1 MPQFKYAG
9 KSTQGGPQK
18 GVIEAAS
25 AQAAAQALLSQNIVP
40 LTIVESKKRSAENE
54 GDGFDITRL
63 FQQKVGL
70 DEMIIFSRQMYSLL
84 KAGIPII
91 RAIKGLSENASH
103 KRFQEILK
111 DIADQLEQGRSLSSS
126 MAKYEKVFTRLTIS
140 VVVVGENT
148 GKLDDVFLQLALYF
162 EREQET
168 RKRIKSALR
177 YPTFVLIALAIAM
190 FILNLFV
197 VPVFTQMFERFDTEL
212 PIMTRVL
219 IGTSNFFVNYWWL
232 LIIVIVGGIFTVKQ
246 YVNSTNGRLKW
257 DKFKLK
263 LPVVGGIIERSL
275 LSRYSRSFS
284 MILRAGVPLT
294 AGLSLTADAVDNAHM
309 QKRIK
314 EMRQGI
320 EKGESL
326 LRVSKNSELFSTLV
340 LQMIAV
346 GEETGRL
353 EPLLE
358 ESADYYEREV
368 DFDLKS
374 LTAKI
379 EPILIGFVWHIYAN
393 VEHDVGGER
402 RLIKRFITGEKR
414 GKHQNGVT

>member
-18 GVIEAAS
+18 GIIEAAS

-232 LIIVIVGGIFTVKQ
+232 LIIVIVGGIFAVKQ

-263 LPVVGGIIERSL
+263 LPVVGSIIERSL

-309 QKRIK
+309 RKRIK

-379 EPILIGFVWHIYAN
+379 EPILIGFVAVMVLILALGIFTPMWNMMSA
-393 VEHDVGGER
+393 VKGG
-402 RLIKRFITGEKR
+402 
-414 GKHQNGVT
+414 

>member
-1 MPQFKYAG
+1 
-9 KSTQGGPQK
+9 
-18 GVIEAAS
+18 
-25 AQAAAQALLSQNIVP
+25 
-40 LTIVESKKRSAENE
+40 
-54 GDGFDITRL
+54 
-63 FQQKVGL
+63 
-70 DEMIIFSRQMYSLL
+70 MIIFSRQMYSLL

-111 DIADQLEQGRSLSSS
+111 DIADQLEQGRSLSSA
-126 MAKYEKVFTRLTIS
+126 MVKYEKVFTRLTIS

-232 LIIVIVGGIFTVKQ
+232 ILIVLIATIISVKQ

-263 LPVVGGIIERSL
+263 LPVVGSIIERSL
-275 LSRYSRSFS
+275 LARYSRSFS

-309 QKRIK
+309 QMRIK
-314 EMRQGI
+314 TMRQGI
-320 EKGESL
+320 EKGDSL

-353 EPLLE
+353 EQLLE

-379 EPILIGFVWHIYAN
+379 EPILIGFVAVMVLILALGIFTPMWNMMSA
-393 VEHDVGGER
+393 VKGG
-402 RLIKRFITGEKR
+402 
-414 GKHQNGVT
+414 

>member
-232 LIIVIVGGIFTVKQ
+232 LIIVIVGGIFAVKQ

-263 LPVVGGIIERSL
+263 LPVVGSIIERSL
-275 LSRYSRSFS
+275 LSRYSRSLS

-379 EPILIGFVWHIYAN
+379 EPILIGFVAVMVLILALGIFTPMWNMMSA
-393 VEHDVGGER
+393 VKGG
-402 RLIKRFITGEKR
+402 
-414 GKHQNGVT
+414 

>member
-25 AQAAAQALLSQNIVP
+25 AQAAAQTLLSQNIVP

-232 LIIVIVGGIFTVKQ
+232 LIIVIVGGVFAVKQ

-263 LPVVGGIIERSL
+263 LPVVGSIIERSL

-379 EPILIGFVWHIYAN
+379 EPILIGFVAVMVLILALGIFTPMWNMMSA
-393 VEHDVGGER
+393 VKGG
-402 RLIKRFITGEKR
+402 
-414 GKHQNGVT
+414 

>member
-25 AQAAAQALLSQNIVP
+25 SQAAAQALLSQNIVP

-263 LPVVGGIIERSL
+263 LPIVGSIIERSL

-379 EPILIGFVWHIYAN
+379 EPILIGFVAVMVLILALGIFTPMWNMMSA
-393 VEHDVGGER
+393 VKGG
-402 RLIKRFITGEKR
+402 
-414 GKHQNGVT
+414 

>member
-18 GVIEAAS
+18 GIIEAAS
-25 AQAAAQALLSQNIVP
+25 SQAAAQALLSQNIVP

-232 LIIVIVGGIFTVKQ
+232 LIIVIVGGIFAVKQ

-263 LPVVGGIIERSL
+263 LPVVGSIIERSL

-379 EPILIGFVWHIYAN
+379 EPILIGFVAVMVLILALGIFTPMWNMMSA
-393 VEHDVGGER
+393 VKGG
-402 RLIKRFITGEKR
+402 
-414 GKHQNGVT
+414 

>member
-1 MPQFKYAG
+1 MPQFSYAG
-9 KSTQGGPQK
+9 KSAQGGPLK
-18 GVIEAAS
+18 GIIEAAS

-40 LTIVESKKRSAENE
+40 ISIEETKKVSGTNNSS
-54 GDGFDITRL
+54 GFDIGSL
-63 FQQKVGL
+63 LEQKVGL

-111 DIADQLEQGRSLSSS
+111 DIADQLEQGRSLSSA
-126 MAKYEKVFTRLTIS
+126 MVKYEKVFTRLTIS

-168 RKRIKSALR
+168 RKRIKAALR

-232 LIIVIVGGIFTVKQ
+232 ILIVLIATIISAKQ

-263 LPVVGGIIERSL
+263 LPVVGSIIERSL
-275 LSRYSRSFS
+275 LARYSRSFS

-379 EPILIGFVWHIYAN
+379 EPILIGFVAVMVLILALGIFTPMWNMMSA
-393 VEHDVGGER
+393 VKGG
-402 RLIKRFITGEKR
+402 
-414 GKHQNGVT
+414 

>member
-1 MPQFKYAG
+1 MPQFSYAG
-9 KSTQGGPQK
+9 KSAQGGPLK
-18 GVIEAAS
+18 GIIEAAS

-40 LTIVESKKRSAENE
+40 ISIEETKKVSGTNNSS
-54 GDGFDITRL
+54 GFDIGSL
-63 FQQKVGL
+63 LEQKVGL

-111 DIADQLEQGRSLSSS
+111 DIADQLEQGRSLSSA
-126 MAKYEKVFTRLTIS
+126 MVKYEKVFTRLTIS

-168 RKRIKSALR
+168 RKRIQSALR

-232 LIIVIVGGIFTVKQ
+232 ILIVLIATIISVKQ
-246 YVNSTNGRLKW
+246 HVNSTNGRLKW

-263 LPVVGGIIERSL
+263 LPVVGSIIERSL
-275 LSRYSRSFS
+275 LARYSRSFS

-309 QKRIK
+309 QMRIK
-314 EMRQGI
+314 TMRQGI
-320 EKGESL
+320 EKGDSL

-353 EPLLE
+353 EQLLE

-379 EPILIGFVWHIYAN
+379 EPILIGFVAVMVLILALGIFTPMWNMMSA
-393 VEHDVGGER
+393 VKGG
-402 RLIKRFITGEKR
+402 
-414 GKHQNGVT
+414 

>member
-25 AQAAAQALLSQNIVP
+25 SQAAAQALLSQNIVP

-232 LIIVIVGGIFTVKQ
+232 LIIVIVGGVFAVKQ

-263 LPVVGGIIERSL
+263 LPVVGSIIERSL

-379 EPILIGFVWHIYAN
+379 EPILIGFVAVMVLILALGIFTPMWNMMSA
-393 VEHDVGGER
+393 VKGG
-402 RLIKRFITGEKR
+402 
-414 GKHQNGVT
+414 

>member
-1 MPQFKYAG
+1 MPTFKYTGKLHSGEQAAG
-9 KSTQGGPQK
+9 TVDAISK
-18 GVIEAAS
+18 
-25 AQAAAQALLSQNIVP
+25 QAAAQVLLGRKIIPGS
-40 LTIVESKKRSAENE
+40 IVETNQPIVEKSGFSVSQLLEPAIGLNE
-54 GDGFDITRL
+54 L
-63 FQQKVGL
+63 
-70 DEMIIFSRQMYSLL
+70 IIFSRQMYSLQ

-91 RAIKGLSENASH
+91 RAINGLSENASH
-103 KRFQEILK
+103 RRFQAILK
-111 DIADQLEQGRSLSSS
+111 DIANQLEQGRPLSSA
-126 MAKYEKVFTRLTIS
+126 MAKYEKVFGRLTIS

-177 YPTFVLIALAIAM
+177 YPTFVVIALVIAM

-197 VPVFTQMFERFDTEL
+197 IPVFTQMFSRFGADL
-212 PIMTRVL
+212 PLMTKIL
-219 IGTSNFFVNYWWL
+219 IGTSNFVVNYWWL
-232 LIIVIVGGIFTVKQ
+232 LILIMVALVVLIKQ
-246 YVNSTNGRLKW
+246 YVNSVRGRLKW
-257 DKFKLK
+257 DKIKLK
-263 LPVVGGIIERSL
+263 LPIVGSIIERSL
-275 LSRYSRSFS
+275 LSRYGRSFS

-294 AGLSLTADAVDNAHM
+294 AGLSLTADAVDNAYM
-309 QKRIK
+309 QQQIR
-314 EMRQGI
+314 EMRKGI

-326 LRVSKNSELFSTLV
+326 LRVSKASGLFSTLV
-340 LQMIAV
+340 LQMVAV

-379 EPILIGFVWHIYAN
+379 EPILIGFVAIMVLVLALGIFTPMWSMMSA
-393 VEHDVGGER
+393 VKGG
-402 RLIKRFITGEKR
+402 
-414 GKHQNGVT
+414 

>member
-18 GVIEAAS
+18 GIIEAAS

-232 LIIVIVGGIFTVKQ
+232 LIIVIVGGIFAVKQ
-246 YVNSTNGRLKW
+246 YVSSTNGRLKW

-263 LPVVGGIIERSL
+263 LPIVGSIIERSL

-309 QKRIK
+309 RKRIK

-379 EPILIGFVWHIYAN
+379 EPILIGFVAVMVLILALGIFTPMWNMMSA
-393 VEHDVGGER
+393 VKGG
-402 RLIKRFITGEKR
+402 
-414 GKHQNGVT
+414 

>member
-103 KRFQEILK
+103 KHFQEILK

-232 LIIVIVGGIFTVKQ
+232 LIIVIVGGIFAVKQ

-379 EPILIGFVWHIYAN
+379 EPILIGFVAVMVLILALGIFTPMWNMMSA
-393 VEHDVGGER
+393 VKGG
-402 RLIKRFITGEKR
+402 
-414 GKHQNGVT
+414 

>member
-1 MPQFKYAG
+1 MPQFKYVG
-9 KSTQGGPQK
+9 KSSSGTLNGT
-18 GVIEAAS
+18 IEAAS
-25 AQAAAQALLSQNIVP
+25 ENAAAQILLSRNIVP
-40 LTIVESKKRSAENE
+40 LSITKTKAETSSASANNLH
-54 GDGFDITRL
+54 ISNL
-63 FQQKVGL
+63 FEEKIGL

-103 KRFQEILK
+103 KRFQAVLK
-111 DIADQLEQGRSLSSS
+111 DIVEQLEQGRSLSSA
-126 MAKYEKVFTRLTIS
+126 MTKYESIFTRLTIS

-148 GKLDDVFLQLALYF
+148 GKLDDVFLQLAIYF

-168 RKRIKSALR
+168 RKRLKSALR
-177 YPTFVLIALAIAM
+177 YPSFVMIALVIAL

-197 VPVFTQMFERFDTEL
+197 IPVFSQMFERFNSEL
-212 PIMTRVL
+212 PLMTRVL

-232 LIIVIVGGIFTVKQ
+232 LLFLIAGGIFATKQ

-257 DKFKLK
+257 DRFKLK
-263 LPVVGGIIERSL
+263 LPVVGSIIERSL

-284 MILRAGVPLT
+284 MILKSGVPLT
-294 AGLSLTADAVDNAHM
+294 AGLSLTADAMDNAHM
-309 QKRIK
+309 QMQIK

-353 EPLLE
+353 ESLLE

-379 EPILIGFVWHIYAN
+379 EPILIGFVAVMVLILALGIFTPMWDMMS
-393 VEHDVGGER
+393 VVKGG
-402 RLIKRFITGEKR
+402 
-414 GKHQNGVT
+414 

>member
-263 LPVVGGIIERSL
+263 LPVVGSIIERSL

-379 EPILIGFVWHIYAN
+379 EPILIGFVAVMVLILALGIFTPMWNMMSA
-393 VEHDVGGER
+393 VKGG
-402 RLIKRFITGEKR
+402 
-414 GKHQNGVT
+414 

>member
-1 MPQFKYAG
+1 MPQFSYAG
-9 KSTQGGPQK
+9 KSAQGGPLK
-18 GVIEAAS
+18 GIIEAAS

-40 LTIVESKKRSAENE
+40 ISIEETKKVSGTNNSS
-54 GDGFDITRL
+54 GFDIGSL
-63 FQQKVGL
+63 LEQKVGL

-111 DIADQLEQGRSLSSS
+111 DIADQLEQGRSLSSA
-126 MAKYEKVFTRLTIS
+126 MVKYEKVFTRLTIS

-168 RKRIKSALR
+168 RKRIQSALR

-232 LIIVIVGGIFTVKQ
+232 ILIVLIATIISVKQ
-246 YVNSTNGRLKW
+246 HVNSTNGRLKW

-263 LPVVGGIIERSL
+263 LPIVGSIIERSL
-275 LSRYSRSFS
+275 LARYSRSFS

-309 QKRIK
+309 QMRIK
-314 EMRQGI
+314 TMRQGI
-320 EKGESL
+320 EKGDSL

-353 EPLLE
+353 EQLLE

-379 EPILIGFVWHIYAN
+379 EPILIGFVAVMVLILALGIFTPMWNMMSA
-393 VEHDVGGER
+393 VKGG
-402 RLIKRFITGEKR
+402 
-414 GKHQNGVT
+414 

>member
-25 AQAAAQALLSQNIVP
+25 SQAAAQALLSQNIVP

-232 LIIVIVGGIFTVKQ
+232 LIIVIVGGIFAVKQ
-246 YVNSTNGRLKW
+246 YVSSTNGRLKW

-263 LPVVGGIIERSL
+263 LPVVGSIIERSL

-379 EPILIGFVWHIYAN
+379 EPILIGFVAVMVLILALGIFTPMWNMMSA
-393 VEHDVGGER
+393 VKGG
-402 RLIKRFITGEKR
+402 
-414 GKHQNGVT
+414 

>member
-9 KSTQGGPQK
+9 KSAQGGPQK

-40 LTIVESKKRSAENE
+40 LTIVESKKRGAENE
-54 GDGFDITRL
+54 GNGFDITRL

-232 LIIVIVGGIFTVKQ
+232 LLIVIVGGIISAKQ

-263 LPVVGGIIERSL
+263 LPVVGSIIERSL

-309 QKRIK
+309 QQRIK

-379 EPILIGFVWHIYAN
+379 EPILIGFVAVMVLILALGIFTPMWNMMSA
-393 VEHDVGGER
+393 VKGG
-402 RLIKRFITGEKR
+402 
-414 GKHQNGVT
+414 

>member
-40 LTIVESKKRSAENE
+40 LTILESKKRGAENE
-54 GDGFDITRL
+54 GNGFDITRL

-232 LIIVIVGGIFTVKQ
+232 LLIVIVGGIISAKQ

-263 LPVVGGIIERSL
+263 LPVVGSIIERSL

-309 QKRIK
+309 QQRIK

-379 EPILIGFVWHIYAN
+379 EPILIGFVAVMVLILALGIFTPMWNMMSA
-393 VEHDVGGER
+393 VKGG
-402 RLIKRFITGEKR
+402 
-414 GKHQNGVT
+414 

>member
-18 GVIEAAS
+18 GIIEAAS

-40 LTIVESKKRSAENE
+40 LTIVESKKRSAENG

-219 IGTSNFFVNYWWL
+219 IGTSNFFVSYWWL
-232 LIIVIVGGIFTVKQ
+232 LIIVIVGGIFAVKQ

-263 LPVVGGIIERSL
+263 LPVVGSIIERSL

-379 EPILIGFVWHIYAN
+379 EPILIGFVAVMVMILALGIFTPMWNMMSA
-393 VEHDVGGER
+393 VKGG
-402 RLIKRFITGEKR
+402 
-414 GKHQNGVT
+414 

>member
-1 MPQFKYAG
+1 MPTFKYIG
-9 KSTQGGPQK
+9 KLHSGE
-18 GVIEAAS
+18 EATGTIDAIS
-25 AQAAAQALLSQNIVP
+25 KQAAAKTLLGRKIIPGS
-40 LTIVESKKRSAENE
+40 IVETKQPMIEEN
-54 GDGFDITRL
+54 GFSVSQLLEPAI
-63 FQQKVGL
+63 GL
-70 DEMIIFSRQMYSLL
+70 NELIIFSRQMYSLQ

-91 RAIKGLSENASH
+91 RAINGLSENASH
-103 KRFQEILK
+103 SRFQAILK
-111 DIADQLEQGRSLSSS
+111 DIANQLEQGRQLSSA
-126 MAKYEKVFTRLTIS
+126 MAKYENVFGRLTIS

-177 YPTFVLIALAIAM
+177 YPTFVVIALVIAM

-197 VPVFTQMFERFDTEL
+197 IPVFTQMFSRFGADL
-212 PIMTRVL
+212 PLMTKIL
-219 IGTSNFFVNYWWL
+219 ISTSNFVVNYWWL
-232 LIIVIVGGIFTVKQ
+232 LILIIVALVVLIKQ
-246 YVNSTNGRLKW
+246 YVNSVSGRLKW
-257 DKFKLK
+257 DKIKLK
-263 LPVVGGIIERSL
+263 LPIVGSIIERSL
-275 LSRYSRSFS
+275 LSRYGRSFS

-294 AGLSLTADAVDNAHM
+294 AGLSLTADAVDNAYM
-309 QKRIK
+309 QQQIK
-314 EMRQGI
+314 EMRKGI

-326 LRVSKNSELFSTLV
+326 LRVSKASGLFSTLV
-340 LQMIAV
+340 LQMVAV

-379 EPILIGFVWHIYAN
+379 EPILIGFVAIMVLVLALGIFTPMWSMMSA
-393 VEHDVGGER
+393 VKGG
-402 RLIKRFITGEKR
+402 
-414 GKHQNGVT
+414 

>member
-63 FQQKVGL
+63 FQQEVGL

-232 LIIVIVGGIFTVKQ
+232 ILIVLIATIISVKQ

-263 LPVVGGIIERSL
+263 LPVVGSIIERSL
-275 LSRYSRSFS
+275 LARYSRSFS

-309 QKRIK
+309 QMRIK
-314 EMRQGI
+314 AMRQGI
-320 EKGESL
+320 EKGDSL

-353 EPLLE
+353 EQLLE

-379 EPILIGFVWHIYAN
+379 EPILIGFVAVMVLILALGIFTPMWNMMSA
-393 VEHDVGGER
+393 VKGG
-402 RLIKRFITGEKR
+402 
-414 GKHQNGVT
+414 

>member
-1 MPQFKYAG
+1 MPQFSYAG
-9 KSTQGGPQK
+9 KSAQGGPLK
-18 GVIEAAS
+18 GIIEAAS

-40 LTIVESKKRSAENE
+40 ISIEETKKVSGTNNSS
-54 GDGFDITRL
+54 GFDIGSL
-63 FQQKVGL
+63 LEQKVGL

-111 DIADQLEQGRSLSSS
+111 DIADQLEQGRSLSSA
-126 MAKYEKVFTRLTIS
+126 MVKYEKVFTRLTIS

-232 LIIVIVGGIFTVKQ
+232 ILIVLIATIISD
-246 YVNSTNGRLKW
+246 VNSTNGRLKW

-263 LPVVGGIIERSL
+263 LPVVGSIIERSL
-275 LSRYSRSFS
+275 LARYSRSFS

-309 QKRIK
+309 QMRIK
-314 EMRQGI
+314 AMRQGI
-320 EKGESL
+320 EKGDSL

-353 EPLLE
+353 EQLLE

-379 EPILIGFVWHIYAN
+379 EPILIGFVAVMVLILALGIFTPMWNMMSA
-393 VEHDVGGER
+393 VKGG
-402 RLIKRFITGEKR
+402 
-414 GKHQNGVT
+414 

>member
-18 GVIEAAS
+18 GIIEAAS

-232 LIIVIVGGIFTVKQ
+232 LIIVIVGGIFAVKQ

-263 LPVVGGIIERSL
+263 LPVVGSIIERSL

-379 EPILIGFVWHIYAN
+379 EPILIGFVAVMVLILALGIFTPMWNMMSA
-393 VEHDVGGER
+393 VKGG
-402 RLIKRFITGEKR
+402 
-414 GKHQNGVT
+414 

>member
-1 MPQFKYAG
+1 MPQFSYAG
-9 KSTQGGPQK
+9 KSAQGGPLK
-18 GVIEAAS
+18 GIIEAAS

-40 LTIVESKKRSAENE
+40 ISIEETKKSNASKELGGLDIGRLLEKR
-54 GDGFDITRL
+54 
-63 FQQKVGL
+63 VGL

-103 KRFQEILK
+103 KRLQEILK
-111 DIADQLEQGRSLSSS
+111 DIADQLEQGRSLSSA
-126 MAKYEKVFTRLTIS
+126 MVKYEKVFTRLTIS

-232 LIIVIVGGIFTVKQ
+232 ILIVLIATIISVKQ

-263 LPVVGGIIERSL
+263 LPVVGSIIERSL
-275 LSRYSRSFS
+275 LARYSRSFS

-309 QKRIK
+309 QMRIK
-314 EMRQGI
+314 AMRQGI
-320 EKGESL
+320 EKGDSL

-379 EPILIGFVWHIYAN
+379 EPILIGFVAVMVLILALGIFTPMWNMMSA
-393 VEHDVGGER
+393 VKGG
-402 RLIKRFITGEKR
+402 
-414 GKHQNGVT
+414 

>member
-25 AQAAAQALLSQNIVP
+25 SQAAAQALLSQNIVP

-197 VPVFTQMFERFDTEL
+197 VPVFTQLFERFDTEL

-232 LIIVIVGGIFTVKQ
+232 LIIVIVGGIFAVKQ
-246 YVNSTNGRLKW
+246 YVSSTNGRLKW

-263 LPVVGGIIERSL
+263 LPIVGSIIERSL

-379 EPILIGFVWHIYAN
+379 EPILIGFVAVMVLILALGIFTPMWNMMSA
-393 VEHDVGGER
+393 VKGG
-402 RLIKRFITGEKR
+402 
-414 GKHQNGVT
+414 

>member
-18 GVIEAAS
+18 GIIEAAS

-232 LIIVIVGGIFTVKQ
+232 LIFVIVGGIFAVKQ

-263 LPVVGGIIERSL
+263 LPIVGSIIERSL

-309 QKRIK
+309 RKRIK

-379 EPILIGFVWHIYAN
+379 EPILIGFVAVMVLILALGIFTPMWNMMSA
-393 VEHDVGGER
+393 VKGG
-402 RLIKRFITGEKR
+402 
-414 GKHQNGVT
+414 

>member
-1 MPQFKYAG
+1 MPQFSYAG
-9 KSTQGGPQK
+9 KSAQGGPQK
-18 GVIEAAS
+18 GIIEAAS
-25 AQAAAQALLSQNIVP
+25 AQAAAQALLSKNIVP
-40 LTIVESKKRSAENE
+40 ISIEETKKAAKA
-54 GDGFDITRL
+54 GDGLDIGRL
-63 FQQKVGL
+63 FEPKVGL

-111 DIADQLEQGRSLSSS
+111 DIADQLEQGRSLSSA
-126 MAKYEKVFTRLTIS
+126 MTKYEKVFTRLTIS

-232 LIIVIVGGIFTVKQ
+232 ILIVLIGIIFSAKQ
-246 YVNSTNGRLKW
+246 YVNSTNGRLRW

-263 LPVVGGIIERSL
+263 LPVVGSIIERSL

-309 QKRIK
+309 QMRIK

-379 EPILIGFVWHIYAN
+379 EPILIGFVAVMVLILALGIFTPMWNMMSA
-393 VEHDVGGER
+393 VKGG
-402 RLIKRFITGEKR
+402 
-414 GKHQNGVT
+414 

>member
-9 KSTQGGPQK
+9 KSTQGGTQK

-25 AQAAAQALLSQNIVP
+25 SQAAAQALLSQNIVP

-232 LIIVIVGGIFTVKQ
+232 LIIVIVGGIFAVKQ
-246 YVNSTNGRLKW
+246 YVSSTNGRLKW

-263 LPVVGGIIERSL
+263 LPIVGSIIERSL

-379 EPILIGFVWHIYAN
+379 EPILIGFVAVMVLILALGIFTPMWNMMSA
-393 VEHDVGGER
+393 VKGG
-402 RLIKRFITGEKR
+402 
-414 GKHQNGVT
+414 

>member
-9 KSTQGGPQK
+9 KTAQGGAQN

-25 AQAAAQALLSQNIVP
+25 AQAAAQALLSQNVVP
-40 LTIVESKKRSAENE
+40 TSITETKRGNAASSEGLSA
-54 GDGFDITRL
+54 ISL
-63 FQQKVGL
+63 FEQKVGI
-70 DEMIIFSRQMYSLL
+70 DELIIFARQMYSLL

-111 DIADQLEQGRSLSSS
+111 DIADQLEQGRNLSAA
-126 MAKYEKVFTRLTIS
+126 MAKYEKIFTRLTIS

-177 YPTFVLIALAIAM
+177 YPTFVIIALVIAM

-197 VPVFTQMFERFDTEL
+197 VPVFTQMFERFNTEL

-219 IGTSNFFVNYWWL
+219 IATSDFFVNYWWL
-232 LIIVIVGGIFTVKQ
+232 LLIGIVGAIVVVKQ
-246 YVNSTNGRLKW
+246 YVNSEVGRLKW
-257 DKFKLK
+257 DRIKLK
-263 LPVVGGIIERSL
+263 LPVVGSIIERSL

-294 AGLSLTADAVDNAHM
+294 AGLSLTADAVDNAFM
-309 QKRIK
+309 QQRIR

-340 LQMIAV
+340 LQMVAV

-379 EPILIGFVWHIYAN
+379 EPILIGFVAVMVLILALGIFTPMWNMMSA
-393 VEHDVGGER
+393 VKGG
-402 RLIKRFITGEKR
+402 
-414 GKHQNGVT
+414 

>member
-25 AQAAAQALLSQNIVP
+25 SQAAAQALLSQNIVP

-232 LIIVIVGGIFTVKQ
+232 LIIVIVGGIFAVKQ

-263 LPVVGGIIERSL
+263 LPIVGSIIERSL

-379 EPILIGFVWHIYAN
+379 EPILIGFVAVMVLILALGIFTPMWNMMSA
-393 VEHDVGGER
+393 VKGG
-402 RLIKRFITGEKR
+402 
-414 GKHQNGVT
+414 

>member
-25 AQAAAQALLSQNIVP
+25 SQAAAQALLSQNIVP

-219 IGTSNFFVNYWWL
+219 IGTSNFFVSYWWL
-232 LIIVIVGGIFTVKQ
+232 LIIVIVGGIFAVKQ
-246 YVNSTNGRLKW
+246 YVSSTNGRLKW

-263 LPVVGGIIERSL
+263 LPVVGSIIERSL

-379 EPILIGFVWHIYAN
+379 EPILIGFVAVMVLILALGIFTPMWNMMSA
-393 VEHDVGGER
+393 VKGG
-402 RLIKRFITGEKR
+402 
-414 GKHQNGVT
+414 

>member
-1 MPQFKYAG
+1 MPQFSYAG
-9 KSTQGGPQK
+9 KSAQGGPLK
-18 GVIEAAS
+18 GIIEAAS

-40 LTIVESKKRSAENE
+40 ISIEETKKSNASKELGGLDIGRLLEKR
-54 GDGFDITRL
+54 
-63 FQQKVGL
+63 VGL

-111 DIADQLEQGRSLSSS
+111 DIADQLEQGRSLSSA
-126 MAKYEKVFTRLTIS
+126 MVKYEKVFTRLTIS

-232 LIIVIVGGIFTVKQ
+232 ILIVLIATIISAKQ

-263 LPVVGGIIERSL
+263 LPVVGSIIERSL
-275 LSRYSRSFS
+275 LARYSRSFS

-309 QKRIK
+309 QMRIK
-314 EMRQGI
+314 AMRQGI
-320 EKGESL
+320 EKGDSL

-353 EPLLE
+353 EQLLE

-379 EPILIGFVWHIYAN
+379 EPILIGFVAVMVLILALGIFTPMWNMMSA
-393 VEHDVGGER
+393 VKGG
-402 RLIKRFITGEKR
+402 
-414 GKHQNGVT
+414 

>member
-25 AQAAAQALLSQNIVP
+25 SQAAAQALLSQNIVP

-232 LIIVIVGGIFTVKQ
+232 LIIVIVGGIFAVKQ
-246 YVNSTNGRLKW
+246 YVSSTNGRLKW

-263 LPVVGGIIERSL
+263 LPVVGSIIERSL

-309 QKRIK
+309 RKRIK

-379 EPILIGFVWHIYAN
+379 EPILIGFVAVMVLILALGIFTPMWNMMSA
-393 VEHDVGGER
+393 VKGG
-402 RLIKRFITGEKR
+402 
-414 GKHQNGVT
+414 

>member
-9 KSTQGGPQK
+9 KLPSGDSK
-18 GVIEAAS
+18 NGVIEAS
-25 AQAAAQALLSQNIVP
+25 SEKMAAQSLLAQKIVP
-40 LTIVESKKRSAENE
+40 LSIVESKGNE
-54 GDGFDITRL
+54 GEKEGINLNNL
-63 FQQKVGL
+63 FAPSIGL
-70 DEMIIFSRQMYSLL
+70 DELIIFSRQMYSLL

-91 RAIKGLSENASH
+91 RAINGLSENASH
-103 KRFQEILK
+103 KYFKTILK
-111 DIADQLEQGRSLSSS
+111 DISSQLEQGRTLSSA
-126 MAKYEKVFTRLTIS
+126 MTKYERIFTKLTIS
-140 VVVVGENT
+140 VVVVGEST
-148 GKLDDVFLQLALYF
+148 GKLDDVFLQLAQYF

-177 YPTFVLIALAIAM
+177 YPTFVIIALVIAM

-197 VPVFTQMFERFDTEL
+197 IPVFSEMFSRFDAEL
-212 PIMTRVL
+212 PLMTRVL
-219 IGTSNFFVNYWWL
+219 MGTSAFFVNYWWL
-232 LIIVIVGGIFTVKQ
+232 LILIIVGTIIVVKQ
-246 YVNSTNGRLKW
+246 YVNSTNGRLTW

-263 LPVVGGIIERSL
+263 LPVVGSIIERSL

-284 MILRAGVPLT
+284 MILKAGVPLT
-294 AGLSLTADAVDNAHM
+294 AGLSLTADAVDNAYM
-309 QKRIK
+309 QKRIR

-326 LRVSKNSELFSTLV
+326 LRVSKNSGLFSSLV
-340 LQMIAV
+340 LQMVAV

-379 EPILIGFVWHIYAN
+379 EPILIGFVAVMVLVLALGIFTPMWSMMSA
-393 VEHDVGGER
+393 VKGG
-402 RLIKRFITGEKR
+402 
-414 GKHQNGVT
+414 

>member
-54 GDGFDITRL
+54 GVGFDITRL

-212 PIMTRVL
+212 PIITRVL

-232 LIIVIVGGIFTVKQ
+232 LIIVIVGGIFAVKQ

-263 LPVVGGIIERSL
+263 LPIVGSIIERSL

-379 EPILIGFVWHIYAN
+379 EPILIGFVAVMVLILALGIFTPMWNMMSA
-393 VEHDVGGER
+393 VKGG
-402 RLIKRFITGEKR
+402 
-414 GKHQNGVT
+414 

>member
-25 AQAAAQALLSQNIVP
+25 SQAAAQALLSQNIVP

-232 LIIVIVGGIFTVKQ
+232 LIIVIVGGIFAVKQ
-246 YVNSTNGRLKW
+246 YVNSSNGRLKW

-263 LPVVGGIIERSL
+263 LPVVGSIIERSL

-379 EPILIGFVWHIYAN
+379 EPILIGFVAVMVLILALGIFTPMWNMMSA
-393 VEHDVGGER
+393 VKGG
-402 RLIKRFITGEKR
+402 
-414 GKHQNGVT
+414 

>member
-18 GVIEAAS
+18 GIIEAAS

-91 RAIKGLSENASH
+91 RAIRGLSENASH

-111 DIADQLEQGRSLSSS
+111 DIADQLEQGRSLSSA
-126 MAKYEKVFTRLTIS
+126 MTKYEKIFTRLTIS

-232 LIIVIVGGIFTVKQ
+232 ILIVLIGIIFSAKH
-246 YVNSTNGRLKW
+246 YVNSTNGRLRW

-263 LPVVGGIIERSL
+263 LPVVGSIIERSL

-309 QKRIK
+309 RKRIK

-379 EPILIGFVWHIYAN
+379 EPILIGFVAVMVLILALGIFTPMWNMMSA
-393 VEHDVGGER
+393 VKGG
-402 RLIKRFITGEKR
+402 
-414 GKHQNGVT
+414 

>member
-232 LIIVIVGGIFTVKQ
+232 LIIVIVGGIFAVKQ
-246 YVNSTNGRLKW
+246 YVSSTNGRLKW

-263 LPVVGGIIERSL
+263 LPIVGSIIERSL

-309 QKRIK
+309 RKRIK

-379 EPILIGFVWHIYAN
+379 EPILIGFVAVMVLILALGIFTPMWNMMSA
-393 VEHDVGGER
+393 VKGG
-402 RLIKRFITGEKR
+402 
-414 GKHQNGVT
+414 